1 MEQECCVSVSQYD
14 GPTGFFGC
22 KRAVPNPYT
31 YTAGLGWLSPISGM
45 RLQLALDVSDVDR
58 ALSIARTVRDQVDV
72 IEVGTPLLMA
82 EGTRAV
88 SELSQAHPEKPI
100 VADAKIVDAGRYE
113 AELMFDAGGDA
124 VTVLSAAAEPTI
136 RRVVETAQ
144 ERDGAVVLDTINADV
159 VESLER
165 AERAGV
171 DSLLV
176 HRGTDQTQV
185 DGSGPVGDLRRIAD
199 LADLPLAVAG
209 GLNEDNVD
217 RVVEQGATTVVVGS
231 AISRASDPAAAASR
245 IRATMEAAT
254 DAQTR

>member
-1 MEQECCVSVSQYD
+1 M
-14 GPTGFFGC
+14 
-22 KRAVPNPYT
+22 K
-31 YTAGLGWLSPISGM
+31 
-45 RLQLALDVSDVDR
+45 LQLALDVSDVDR
-58 ALSIARTVRDQVDV
+58 ALSIARAVRDQVDV
-72 IEVGTPLLMA
+72 IEVGTPLLLA
-82 EGTRAV
+82 EGTTAV

-159 VESLER
+159 VDSLER

-185 DGSGPVGDLRRIAD
+185 DGRGPVGDLRRIAD

-209 GLNEDNVD
+209 GLNEDNVN
-217 RVVEQGATTVVVGS
+217 RVVELGATTVVVGS
-231 AISRASDPAAAASR
+231 AISRASDPAAVASR
-245 IRATMEAAT
+245 IRATMEAAV

>member
-1 MEQECCVSVSQYD
+1 
-14 GPTGFFGC
+14 
-22 KRAVPNPYT
+22 
-31 YTAGLGWLSPISGM
+31 M